1 MMNQN
6 MLSSS
11 RTFAFANPAVEAACY
26 MIAAGAAFALVN
38 VSVQAVTMR
47 YGMASSSAAFWQ
59 YLVALLC
66 GVPWIVRIGF
76 GVLRTAN
83 PGLHV
88 LRVASAAIGVQFWVA
103 GLAVVPIW
111 QAIALVMTSPFFVTA
126 GAGLLLGERVGA
138 ARWLAT
144 IAGFAGGMIILAP
157 WSDAFSQATLY
168 PVAAAVLWAATSL
181 MTKQL
186 TLRESSQTVTLYLL
200 LLLTPINAVLAAATG
215 GFAVPGSAGWALIAF
230 AGIMLMAAQF
240 FIVRAYATADAAYVQ
255 PFDHIKLPLNVLA
268 GWIVFGFVPG
278 GNLWVGSLL
287 IVGASIF
294 IAHRE
299 SRGGDRHGPLQAAS
313 AGIRRHD

>member
-1 MMNQN
+1 MMDQN
-6 MLSSS
+6 TLSS
-11 RTFAFANPAVEAACY
+11 RRIIVFGNPAVEAALY

-38 VSVQAVTMR
+38 ISVQAVTMR

-66 GVPWIVRIGF
+66 GVPWIVKTGF
-76 GVLRTAN
+76 GVLKTSNA
-83 PGLHV
+83 GVHV
-88 LRVASAAIGVQFWVA
+88 LRVAFAAVGVQFWVA

-111 QAIALVMTSPFFVTA
+111 QAIALVMTSPFFVTL

-138 ARWLAT
+138 TRWLAT
-144 IAGFAGGMIILAP
+144 VVGFAGGMIILAP
-157 WSDAFSQATLY
+157 WSEAFSVETLY
-168 PVAAAVLWAATSL
+168 PVAAALFWAATSL

-186 TLRESSQTVTLYLL
+186 TSSESSETITLYLL
-200 LLLTPINAVLAAATG
+200 LLLTPINAVLAASSS
-215 GFAVPGSAGWALIAF
+215 GFAIPGSVGWALIVF
-230 AGIMLMAAQF
+230 AGVMLMAAQF
-240 FIVRAYATADAAYVQ
+240 FIVRAYASADAAYVQ

-268 GWIVFGFVPG
+268 GWVVFGFVPN

-299 SRGGDRHGPLQAAS
+299 SRS
-313 AGIRRHD
+313 